1 MPKVMSSNCL
11 FNATKW
17 SKTKDKSYNSHIW
30 EAVLLIVLHLWQQV
44 SVSTTKPW
52 IISTARLHITGHL
65 AGAVVS
71 VAGRGRADCELRP
84 AYVCQTALCVSGGD
98 NPRRS
103 GRGTVQRLNW
113 RCIQLWHSSASCPD
127 NGRLLLPI
135 LNKGETLT
143 TIKQSN
149 QRLSLFFFS

>member
-1 MPKVMSSNCL
+1 MQPNGPKPTIFDLKMILNR
-11 FNATKW
+11 
-17 SKTKDKSYNSHIW
+17 DKSHNSHIW
-30 EAVLLIVLHLWQQV
+30 EAVLLIVWHLWQQV

-84 AYVCQTALCVSGGD
+84 AHVCQTALCVCGGD